1 MTGTFIP
8 TKEAASLTSAPHFN
22 QSSTPITARFSSS
35 TGLPQIPDNDPNG
48 DPRGLAIRFN
58 LGEHVHTDIIG
69 HSTPF
74 FPSRTGADF
83 LEFLRAISASPPGSE
98 SPSEIEKYL
107 ATHPAAA
114 TFALAPKP
122 TPASFAQE
130 PYFGLNAYKFVGE
143 DGKETYVRYRILPVA
158 DEVHLSEEELK
169 DKSADF
175 LYDEIPIRLNQ
186 EPIVFRL
193 YAQIAEEGDVTG
205 DVTVHWPN
213 DRRVIELGTL
223 KLDAVAPD
231 NEKQQRQIIF
241 DTIPRVKG
249 IEPSDDPLLEM
260 RAAVY
265 LISGKQHRAA

>member
-1 MTGTFIP
+1 MSI
-8 TKEAASLTSAPHFN
+8 APHFN
-22 QSSTPITARFSSS
+22 QSSTPITARFSNT
-35 TGLPQIPDNDPNG
+35 TGLPHIPDNDPNG

-74 FPSRTGADF
+74 FPSRTGAEF
-83 LEFLRAISASPPGSE
+83 LEFLKALSASPPGSD

-107 ATHPAAA
+107 ASHPAATA
-114 TFALAPKP
+114 FVQAPKP
-122 TPASFAQE
+122 TPVSFAQE
-130 PYFGLNAYKFVGE
+130 PYFALNAYKLVNE
-143 DGKETYVRYRILPVA
+143 DGKGTYVRYRILPAA

-169 DKSADF
+169 DKSPEF
-175 LYDEIPIRLNQ
+175 LYEEIPIRLGQ
-186 EPIVFRL
+186 EPIVFHL
-193 YAQIAEEGDVTG
+193 YAQIAEEGDVTS
-205 DVTVHWPN
+205 DVTVHWPD
-213 DRRVIELGTL
+213 DRRVVELGTV

-241 DTIPRVKG
+241 DTLPRIKG

-265 LISGKQHRAA
+265 LISGKQHRAG